1 MKTLL
6 VLLLVSVLLL
16 FCFPGCVVRQLIYP
30 GRHLQSDA
38 SDFPAEYRKFAVEYT
53 TSDGLRLRGWLLDR
67 GAHAALVA
75 VYGGNNMDVGGFVDL
90 ALRDESRSYLLMNY
104 RGYGESE
111 GSPSQRVLVDDACKL
126 LAWARERVG
135 GEPSVHLMGFSIGSG
150 VAMQVAA
157 RLCPR
162 GELDGVVLLCPF
174 DSLEET
180 ARLHVGGLL
189 SSLIR
194 EDDYDSAGVAPLVD
208 VPVTI
213 LAGRRDEIVPPTQ
226 TQRLISAFTR
236 TVPRVHWLDR
246 GHNDLLLDAEAW
258 GFILQGLARGKTD
271 SADK

>member
-6 VLLLVSVLLL
+6 LFLLVSLLLL
-16 FCFPGCVVRQLIYP
+16 FCFPACVVRQLIYP
-30 GRHLQSDA
+30 GQHLQSDA
-38 SDFPAEYRKFAVEYT
+38 SDFPAHYRNFAVEYT
-53 TSDGLRLRGWLLDR
+53 TSDGLRLRGWLLNR
-67 GAHAALVA
+67 GTAAPLVA
-75 VYGGNNMDVGGFVDL
+75 VYGGNNMDVGDFVDL
-90 ALRDESRSYLLMNY
+90 ALRDKSRSYLLMNY

-111 GSPSQRVLVDDACKL
+111 GSPSQRLLVDDACDL
-126 LAWARERVG
+126 LAWARVRVG
-135 GEPSVHLMGFSIGSG
+135 GEPPVYLMGFSIGSG

-174 DSLEET
+174 DSLKET

-194 EDDYDSAGVAPLVD
+194 EDVYDSAAVASQLD

-213 LAGRRDEIVPPTQ
+213 LAGRRDRIVLPEQ
-226 TQRLISAFTR
+226 TRRLISAFKR
-236 TVPRVHWLDR
+236 RLPRVHWLPA

-258 GFILQGLARGKTD
+258 GFILQGLSRSKADGEGK
-271 SADK
+271 